1 MSLSDNLR
9 KLRNS
14 LNLTQDQ
21 VSTELKINR
30 ATYAHY
36 ETGRR
41 EPDIETLKLLAKYY
55 NVTTDYLLETD
66 ITKPTI
72 LSMKEFNENIQNQYS
87 PLNKLVEEID
97 KLSPESQ
104 KDLEAYIEL
113 LKLRDIQ
120 KKDAEVADESIN
132 IE

>member
-21 VSTELKINR
+21 VSTELKMNR

-66 ITKPTI
+66 VTDPTTFSI
-72 LSMKEFNENIQNQYS
+72 HETEESFPTSNDISK
-87 PLNKLVEEID
+87 EID

-104 KDLEAYIEL
+104 EELKKLIEL
-113 LKLRDIQ
+113 YKIRDMQ
-120 KKDAEVADESIN
+120 KRNTETSDELATLD
-132 IE
+132 